1 MILVLQFAVT
11 VNLGKRADMP
21 PMFLNGGGMRG
32 GPVHHHIEGVPLLG
46 ELRTAPKYRFYSVR
60 DEFPA
65 LVATAAGGAAI
76 IGELYDVPID
86 MLHHSLLPAEPPEL
100 ELGTIE
106 LENGLAELR
115 HAAAARG
122 PGTGR
127 GSDRDHE
134 VRRLAG
140 LPGRGQG

>member
-1 MILVLQFAVT
+1 
-11 VNLGKRADMP
+11 MP

-32 GPVHHHIEGVPLLG
+32 GPVHHHIEGVPLLA
-46 ELRTAPKYRFYSVR
+46 ELRTAPNYRFYSVR

-76 IGELYDVPID
+76 IGELYDVPIE

-106 LENGLAELR
+106 LENGRVSFAMLLR
-115 HAAAARG
+115 REVLEHGEGLIEITKHRG
-122 PGTGR
+122 WRAYRDEGTG
-127 GSDRDHE
+127 
-134 VRRLAG
+134 
-140 LPGRGQG
+140 

>member
-1 MILVLQFAVT
+1 
-11 VNLGKRADMP
+11 MP

-46 ELRTAPKYRFYSVR
+46 ERHTAPKYRFYSVR

-65 LVATAAGGAAI
+65 LVPTVAGGAAI
-76 IGELYDVPID
+76 IGELYDLPLD

-106 LENGLAELR
+106 LEDGFVSFAMLLRPEVLDRGEGLIEITKYQGWRAY
-115 HAAAARG
+115 
-122 PGTGR
+122 
-127 GSDRDHE
+127 RD
-134 VRRLAG
+134 
-140 LPGRGQG
+140 PGQG

>member
-1 MILVLQFAVT
+1 
-11 VNLGKRADMP
+11 MP

-65 LVATAAGGAAI
+65 LFATDTGGAAI

-86 MLHHSLLPAEPPEL
+86 MLHHSLLPAEPAEL

-106 LENGLAELR
+106 LEDGSVSFAVLLRREVLERAEGLTEITKYGGWRAYRDEGTAER
-115 HAAAARG
+115 
-122 PGTGR
+122 
-127 GSDRDHE
+127 SM
-134 VRRLAG
+134 
-140 LPGRGQG
+140 

>member
-1 MILVLQFAVT
+1 
-11 VNLGKRADMP
+11 MP

-32 GPVHHHIEGVPLLG
+32 GPVHQHIEGVPLLG

-65 LVATAAGGAAI
+65 LVPTAAGGAAI
-76 IGELYDVPID
+76 IGELYDVPIE

-106 LENGLAELR
+106 LEDGSVSFAVLLRREVLERGEGLTEITRYGGWRAY
-115 HAAAARG
+115 RG
-122 PGTGR
+122 E
-127 GSDRDHE
+127 S
-134 VRRLAG
+134 
-140 LPGRGQG
+140 

>member
-1 MILVLQFAVT
+1 
-11 VNLGKRADMP
+11 MP
-21 PMFLNGGGMRG
+21 SMFLNGGGMRG

-65 LVATAAGGAAI
+65 LVPGAAGGAAI
-76 IGELYDVPID
+76 AGELYDLPMD

-106 LENGLAELR
+106 LEDERLSFAMLLR
-115 HAAAARG
+115 PEVLKR
-122 PGTGR
+122 GTGVIDITEH
-127 GSDRDHE
+127 GGWRDY
-134 VRRLAG
+134 
-140 LPGRGQG
+140 QGERSG

>member
-1 MILVLQFAVT
+1 
-11 VNLGKRADMP
+11 MP

-46 ELRTAPKYRFYSVR
+46 ELRTAPRYRFYSVR

-65 LVATAAGGAAI
+65 LVATDTGGAAI

-86 MLHHSLLPAEPPEL
+86 MLHHSLLPAEPSEL

-106 LENGLAELR
+106 LENGSVSFAMLLR
-115 HAAAARG
+115 REVLERG
-122 PGTGR
+122 
-127 GSDRDHE
+127 
-134 VRRLAG
+134 AG
-140 LPGRGQG
+140 LIEITNYGGWQAYRDERRA